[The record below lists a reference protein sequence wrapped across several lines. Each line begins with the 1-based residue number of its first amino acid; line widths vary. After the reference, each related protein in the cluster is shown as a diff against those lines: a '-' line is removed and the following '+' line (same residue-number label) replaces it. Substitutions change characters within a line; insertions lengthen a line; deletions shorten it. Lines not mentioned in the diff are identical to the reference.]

1 MRPALI
7 LALISAFTGILA
19 GLYAPRAT
27 EATVYSFTLRVH
39 PGAGFNLNCG
49 WHDGPCPGSPST
61 GHALDWE
68 SQAYYQINWKS
79 FGWRNFS
86 GSGVIARGEID
97 EVKEQCWKVKVI
109 VRSTIPYNVEQ
120 GKISYTHSET
130 DWDGTVFDIKG
141 GSSYTVTTRMVGYT
155 RYQDDPNCP
164 GWVGGYWPAHLHQ
177 VDSGSPWTRNSAKYP
192 TCTVCMPNWPGCE
205 NPHPIWTI
213 GYHQFSRNWSY
224 TN

>member
-1 MRPALI
+1 MLI
-7 LALISAFTGILA
+7 LALTSVFVGILA
-19 GLYAPRAT
+19 GLYAPRAS
-27 EATVYSFTLRVH
+27 EATVFSFTLRVH

-49 WHDGPCPGSPST
+49 WHDGGCPANPST

-97 EVKEQCWKVKVI
+97 EVLEQCWKVKVI
-109 VRSTIPYNVEQ
+109 VRSSIPYNVEQ
-120 GKISYTHSET
+120 GRISYTHTDT
-130 DWDGTVFDIKG
+130 DWDGTTFDING

-155 RYQDDPNCP
+155 RSTDQLGCMDAP
-164 GWVGGYWPAHLHQ
+164 HLHQ
-177 VDSGSPWTRNSAKYP
+177 VDSGSPWARNSAKYP
-192 TCTVCMPNWPGCE
+192 TSDVCLPGWLGCE